1 MTVLA
6 SSSDDILHMGYFIS
20 YDRCIVIVLV
30 HDRFHYHRLASC
42 QNQKTLENIFNH

>member
-20 YDRCIVIVLV
+20 YYRCIVIALV
-30 HDRFHYHRLASC
+30 HDRFYYQLASC
-42 QNQKTLENIFNH
+42 QNYKTLENIVNH